1 MNLSKQLT
9 SICLVLT
16 AVSAP
21 SAFAAHD
28 IYPATTDVW
37 DTAAPWAGQELY
49 DFAGWSFLTNTLIN
63 GRASTPRTGISAP
76 DDAGSG
82 QATLI
87 SNNNNSLFTGGGYG
101 GNIYSWVGPASF
113 TATLTGTGNVG
124 DVFDVYVR
132 MSTVG
137 LLPTTTM
144 TLNGVAATSTVLYY
158 NNQGSIA
165 DEKGVLQ
172 PSAEQEVYWLWENVS
187 SASLYS
193 FVWTNTLAHVSLDQI
208 QLATVLVNPP
218 LPVPEPSAYAML
230 ALGLG
235 VLAFAGRRSRKTTA

>member
-1 MNLSKQLT
+1 MNLNKTLPSMLVAFGILSST
-9 SICLVLT
+9 S
-16 AVSAP
+16 AY
-21 SAFAAHD
+21 AAHE
-28 IYPATTDVW
+28 ILPATTDVW

-49 DFAGWSFLTNTLIN
+49 DFAGWSFITNTIIN

-76 DDAGSG
+76 DDEGSG
-82 QATLI
+82 QGTLI
-87 SNNNNSLFTGGGYG
+87 SNNTYSLFTGGGYG

-144 TLNGVAATSTVLYY
+144 TLNGVAATSSVLYY
-158 NNQGSIA
+158 NTQGYIA
-165 DEKGVLQ
+165 DEQGNLQ

-193 FVWTNTLAHVSLDQI
+193 FVWSNTLAHVSLDQI
-208 QLATVLVNPP
+208 QLATVLVTPP

-235 VLAFAGRRSRKTTA
+235 VLAAARRRTRQST